1 MNIKRV
7 FWILFLLN
15 LLNYI
20 DRQVLYAV
28 FPLLQAD
35 LSLTDGQLGMLA
47 SVFMLV
53 YMAYAP
59 VVGYFAARTP
69 RRYWIGGSALL
80 WSMATLAC
88 ATVKN
93 YAALL
98 TARGVLGAGEAGFTT
113 LAQPFLAEQYPQKKR
128 ATILALFSLALP
140 VGAALGYVLG
150 GILGA
155 QIGWRAAFG
164 WVGVPGIFLGWLAIR
179 FLREPAGR
187 TQVSSKPD
195 WRSYKQFL
203 HNKPFIWICL
213 AHAMITFM
221 MGGFSAWMPTYFTRY
236 LGFNVQQAG
245 FIFGCCVVMSGAVG
259 TYLGGKWADAL
270 LTNHRDA
277 YFRVMRFGIWGA
289 LLTGIAGLFAPA
301 TWISVLCI
309 GLAVAFL
316 FLPLGPVAAALV
328 AVTQAEVRAMAFAIN
343 IFVIHLLGDALSPVL
358 IGQWSV
364 QWGLKTAMAL
374 ALVAAIP
381 GLVFVQ
387 FACRT
392 NEVVFLESVPLMQK

>member
-113 LAQPFLAEQYPQKKR
+113 LAQPFLAEQYPKEKR
-128 ATILALFSLALP
+128 ATILALFGLALP
-140 VGAALGYVLG
+140 VGAALGYFLG
-150 GILGA
+150 GVIGGA
-155 QIGWRAAFG
+155 WGWRAAFL
-164 WVGVPGIFLGWLAIR
+164 WVGLPGALLGILA
-179 FLREPAGR
+179 FSWLREPTREAAAAE
-187 TQVSSKPD
+187 KPG
-195 WRSYKQFL
+195 WREYIQLF
-203 HNKPFIWICL
+203 HNKPFVWICL
-213 AHAMITFM
+213 THAMVTFM
-221 MGGFSAWMPTYFTRY
+221 MGGISSWMPTYFTRY
-236 LGFNVQQAG
+236 LGLNVGQAG
-245 FIFGCCVVMSGAVG
+245 AIFGVCVVMSGAVG

-358 IGQWSV
+358 IGQWSA